1 VQTFMSRTGA
11 GDDQGEGKLAH
22 PDQAMASAD
31 KSRAAAET
39 KVNYGRA
46 TAMERAAEAQRAYQ
60 RATLTAAGEL
70 GETATA
76 EE

>member
-1 VQTFMSRTGA
+1 MSRTA
-11 GDDQGEGKLAH
+11 AVDDQGEGELAH
-22 PDQAMASAD
+22 SDQATASAG

-39 KVNYGRA
+39 KVNYGCA

-60 RATLTAAGEL
+60 RATLTAAGAL

-76 EE
+76 KE